1 MNWLFFSIATA
12 LLWGTAEL
20 FYKKGA
26 QPDEKYSHLK
36 ISVWV
41 GVVMGAH
48 AIYTLLTQDIGYNPA
63 NLLIYL
69 PVSLFYIF
77 SMTFS
82 YFGMRFLEE
91 SISDPIENTAGVI
104 CVLLFAIFMGDEF
117 SALTWIAVA
126 VITLGVVGVSY
137 IENRGETPRKKLL
150 GKKLAIV
157 AFCMPFVYALLD
169 AFGTF
174 LDDAFF
180 LVEDIANAPFVDVT
194 EETIEAVANPSYEL
208 PFALFAL
215 FMGDEFSWLTW
226 LSVGVITVGVVGVSY
241 LENHGETT
249 RKKNYG
255 KALAI
260 ISFCMPF
267 VYALLDAFGTFLDD
281 AFFLIED
288 VASSPLV
295 DVTEETI
302 EAVANTSYELTFALF
317 ALCLFIFMKSKKV
330 KFGSVPQ
337 HKDKIL
343 AAVFET
349 AGQFTYVYALGGVD
363 AVAAPILSSVCV
375 VSLLLSRIFLK
386 EKLSWKTYAFI
397 AVVIVGILL
406 LAVSEEL

>member
-1 MNWLFFSIATA
+1 MSWLFFSVATA

-41 GVVMGAH
+41 GVVMGIH
-48 AIYTLLTQDIGYNPA
+48 AIYTLLTQDIGFNPV
-63 NLLIYL
+63 NILIYL

-82 YFGMRFLEE
+82 YFGMRFIEE

-117 SALTWIAVA
+117 SALTWIAVG
-126 VITLGVVGVSY
+126 VITVGVVGVSFL
-137 IENRGETPRKKLL
+137 ENKGETPRKKKL
-150 GKKLAIV
+150 GKVLAVV

-194 EETIEAVANPSYEL
+194 EETIEAVAN
-208 PFALFAL
+208 
-215 FMGDEFSWLTW
+215 
-226 LSVGVITVGVVGVSY
+226 
-241 LENHGETT
+241 
-249 RKKNYG
+249 
-255 KALAI
+255 
-260 ISFCMPF
+260 
-267 VYALLDAFGTFLDD
+267 
-281 AFFLIED
+281 
-288 VASSPLV
+288 
-295 DVTEETI
+295 
-302 EAVANTSYELTFALF
+302 TSYELTFALF
-317 ALCLFIFMKSKKV
+317 ALILFIFMKSKGV

-406 LAVSEEL
+406 LAVAEEL

>member
-1 MNWLFFSIATA
+1 MSWLLFAIATA

-26 QPDEKYSHLK
+26 QPNEKYSHLK
-36 ISVWV
+36 ICVWV

-48 AIYTLLTQDIGYNPA
+48 AIFTLLTQDIGYNPV

-69 PVSLFYIF
+69 PVSLFYII
-77 SMTFS
+77 SMAFS

-117 SALTWIAVA
+117 SLLTWIAVG
-126 VITLGVVGVSY
+126 VITVGVVGVSY
-137 IENRGETPRKKLL
+137 LENAGETPRKKTY

-157 AFCMPFVYALLD
+157 AFIMPFLYALLD
-169 AFGTF
+169 AVGTF

-194 EETIEAVANPSYEL
+194 EETIEAVAN
-208 PFALFAL
+208 
-215 FMGDEFSWLTW
+215 
-226 LSVGVITVGVVGVSY
+226 
-241 LENHGETT
+241 
-249 RKKNYG
+249 
-255 KALAI
+255 
-260 ISFCMPF
+260 
-267 VYALLDAFGTFLDD
+267 
-281 AFFLIED
+281 
-288 VASSPLV
+288 
-295 DVTEETI
+295 
-302 EAVANTSYELTFALF
+302 TSYELTFALF
-317 ALCLFIFMKSKKV
+317 ALGLFIFMKSKKV
-330 KFGSVPQ
+330 KFGPVPQ
-337 HKDKIL
+337 HRDKIL

-386 EKLSWKTYAFI
+386 EKLNWKTYVFI
-397 AVVIVGILL
+397 AVVIFGILL
-406 LAVSEEL
+406 LAVAEEL

>member
-1 MNWLFFSIATA
+1 MSWLFFSIATA

-48 AIYTLLTQDIGYNPA
+48 AIYTLLTQDIGYNPV
-63 NLLIYL
+63 NILIYL

-117 SALTWIAVA
+117 SALTWIAVV
-126 VITLGVVGVSY
+126 VITVGVVGVSFL
-137 IENRGETPRKKLL
+137 ENKGETPRKKKL
-150 GKKLAIV
+150 GKTLAIV

-194 EETIEAVANPSYEL
+194 EETIEAVAN
-208 PFALFAL
+208 
-215 FMGDEFSWLTW
+215 
-226 LSVGVITVGVVGVSY
+226 
-241 LENHGETT
+241 
-249 RKKNYG
+249 
-255 KALAI
+255 
-260 ISFCMPF
+260 
-267 VYALLDAFGTFLDD
+267 
-281 AFFLIED
+281 
-288 VASSPLV
+288 
-295 DVTEETI
+295 
-302 EAVANTSYELTFALF
+302 TSYELTFALF
-317 ALCLFIFMKSKKV
+317 ALCLFIFMKAKKV
-330 KFGSVPQ
+330 KFGPVKQ

-386 EKLSWKTYAFI
+386 EKLSWKTYVFI
-397 AVVIVGILL
+397 GIVIIGILL
-406 LAVSEEL
+406 LAVAEEL

>member
-1 MNWLFFSIATA
+1 MNWLFFSVATA

-26 QPDEKYSHLK
+26 RPDEKYSHLK

-41 GVVMGAH
+41 GIVMGIH
-48 AIYTLLTQDIGYNPA
+48 AIYTLLTQDIGFNPM
-63 NLLIYL
+63 NLIIYL

-126 VITLGVVGVSY
+126 VITVGVVGVSY
-137 IENRGETPRKKLL
+137 LENKGETPRKKTY
-150 GKKLAIV
+150 GKKLAVV
-157 AFCMPFVYALLD
+157 AFIMPFLYALLD

-180 LVEDIANAPFVDVT
+180 LVEDIASAPFVDVT
-194 EETIEAVANPSYEL
+194 EET
-208 PFALFAL
+208 
-215 FMGDEFSWLTW
+215 M
-226 LSVGVITVGVVGVSY
+226 
-241 LENHGETT
+241 
-249 RKKNYG
+249 
-255 KALAI
+255 
-260 ISFCMPF
+260 
-267 VYALLDAFGTFLDD
+267 
-281 AFFLIED
+281 
-288 VASSPLV
+288 
-295 DVTEETI
+295 

-317 ALCLFIFMKSKKV
+317 ALILFIFMKAKGV
-330 KFGSVPQ
+330 KFGPVKQ
-337 HKDKIL
+337 HKDKIM

-406 LAVSEEL
+406 LAVAEEL

>member
-1 MNWLFFSIATA
+1 MSWLFFSIATA
-12 LLWGTAEL
+12 VLWGTAEL

-26 QPDEKYSHLK
+26 QPNEKYSHLK
-36 ISVWV
+36 ICVWV
-41 GVVMGAH
+41 GIVMGAH
-48 AIYTLLTQDIGYNPA
+48 AIFTLLTQDIGYNPV
-63 NLLIYL
+63 NIIRYL
-69 PVSLFYIF
+69 PVSLFYII
-77 SMTFS
+77 SMAFS

-104 CVLLFAIFMGDEF
+104 CVLLFA
-117 SALTWIAVA
+117 V
-126 VITLGVVGVSY
+126 
-137 IENRGETPRKKLL
+137 
-150 GKKLAIV
+150 
-157 AFCMPFVYALLD
+157 
-169 AFGTF
+169 
-174 LDDAFF
+174 
-180 LVEDIANAPFVDVT
+180 
-194 EETIEAVANPSYEL
+194 
-208 PFALFAL
+208 

-241 LENHGETT
+241 LENHGEST
-249 RKKNYG
+249 RKKTYG

-267 VYALLDAFGTFLDD
+267 LYALLDAFGTFLDD
-281 AFFLIED
+281 AFFLVED
-288 VASSPLV
+288 IAATPLV
-295 DVTEETI
+295 DVTEATI

-317 ALCLFIFMKSKKV
+317 ALGLYIFMKSKKV
-330 KFGSVPQ
+330 KFGPVPQ

-397 AVVIVGILL
+397 TVVIVGILL

>member
-1 MNWLFFSIATA
+1 MSWLFFSVATA

-26 QPDEKYSHLK
+26 QPNEKYSHLK
-36 ISVWV
+36 ICVWV

-48 AIYTLLTQDIGYNPA
+48 AVFTLLTQDIGYNPV
-63 NLLIYL
+63 NMLIYL
-69 PVSLFYIF
+69 PVSLFYII
-77 SMTFS
+77 SMAFS

-117 SALTWIAVA
+117 SLLTWIAVG
-126 VITLGVVGVSY
+126 VITVGVVGVSY
-137 IENRGETPRKKLL
+137 IENAGETPRKKAY

-157 AFCMPFVYALLD
+157 AFIMPFLYALLD

-194 EETIEAVANPSYEL
+194 EET
-208 PFALFAL
+208 
-215 FMGDEFSWLTW
+215 M
-226 LSVGVITVGVVGVSY
+226 
-241 LENHGETT
+241 
-249 RKKNYG
+249 
-255 KALAI
+255 
-260 ISFCMPF
+260 
-267 VYALLDAFGTFLDD
+267 
-281 AFFLIED
+281 
-288 VASSPLV
+288 
-295 DVTEETI
+295 

-317 ALCLFIFMKSKKV
+317 ALGLFLFMKAKKV
-330 KFGSVPQ
+330 KFGPVPQ

-363 AVAAPILSSVCV
+363 AIAAPILSSVCV

-386 EKLSWKTYAFI
+386 EKLSRKTYAFI
-397 AVVIVGILL
+397 AVVIFGILL
-406 LAVSEEL
+406 LAVAEEL

>member
-1 MNWLFFSIATA
+1 MSWLFFSIATA

-36 ISVWV
+36 ICVWV

-48 AIYTLLTQDIGYNPA
+48 AIFTLLTQDIGYNPV
-63 NLLIYL
+63 NLLVYL
-69 PVSLFYIF
+69 PVSLFYII
-77 SMTFS
+77 SMAFS

-117 SALTWIAVA
+117 SLLTWIAVG
-126 VITLGVVGVSY
+126 VITVGVVGVSY
-137 IENRGETPRKKLL
+137 IENAGETPRKKTY

-157 AFCMPFVYALLD
+157 AFIMPFLYALLD
-169 AFGTF
+169 AVGTF

-194 EETIEAVANPSYEL
+194 EETIEAVAN
-208 PFALFAL
+208 
-215 FMGDEFSWLTW
+215 
-226 LSVGVITVGVVGVSY
+226 
-241 LENHGETT
+241 
-249 RKKNYG
+249 
-255 KALAI
+255 
-260 ISFCMPF
+260 
-267 VYALLDAFGTFLDD
+267 
-281 AFFLIED
+281 
-288 VASSPLV
+288 
-295 DVTEETI
+295 
-302 EAVANTSYELTFALF
+302 TSYELTFALF
-317 ALCLFIFMKSKKV
+317 ALSLFLFMKVKNV
-330 KFGSVPQ
+330 KFGPVPQ

-363 AVAAPILSSVCV
+363 AIAAPILSSVCV
-375 VSLLLSRIFLK
+375 VSLVLSRIFLK

-397 AVVIVGILL
+397 AVVIFGILL
-406 LAVSEEL
+406 LAVAEEL

>member
-1 MNWLFFSIATA
+1 MSWLFFSVGTA

-26 QPDEKYSHLK
+26 RPDEQYSHLK
-36 ISVWV
+36 ICVWV
-41 GVVMGAH
+41 GIVMGAH
-48 AIYTLLTQDIGYNPA
+48 AIFTLLTQNINYNPI
-63 NLLIYL
+63 NIIRYL
-69 PVSLFYIF
+69 PVSLFYII
-77 SMTFS
+77 SMAFS

-104 CVLLFAIFMGDEF
+104 CTLLFAIFLKEEI
-117 SALTWIAVA
+117 APLTWAAIA
-126 VITLGVVGVSY
+126 VITIGVLGVSFL
-137 IENRGETPRKKLL
+137 ENSGETTRKKQL

-180 LVEDIANAPFVDVT
+180 L
-194 EETIEAVANPSYEL
+194 
-208 PFALFAL
+208 
-215 FMGDEFSWLTW
+215 
-226 LSVGVITVGVVGVSY
+226 
-241 LENHGETT
+241 
-249 RKKNYG
+249 
-255 KALAI
+255 
-260 ISFCMPF
+260 
-267 VYALLDAFGTFLDD
+267 
-281 AFFLIED
+281 IED
-288 VASSPLV
+288 VANSPLV
-295 DVTEETI
+295 DVTADTI
-302 EAVANTSYELTFALF
+302 EDVANTSYELTFALF
-317 ALCLFIFMKSKKV
+317 ALGLFIFMKAKKV
-330 KFGSVPQ
+330 KFGPVNQ

-397 AVVIVGILL
+397 AVVIIGILL

>member
-1 MNWLFFSIATA
+1 MSWLFFSVATA

-36 ISVWV
+36 ICVWV
-41 GVVMGAH
+41 GIVMGAH
-48 AIYTLLTQDIGYNPA
+48 AIFTLLTQDIGYNPQ
-63 NLLIYL
+63 NLLVYL
-69 PVSLFYIF
+69 PVSAFYII
-77 SMTFS
+77 SMAFS

-117 SALTWIAVA
+117 SLLTWIAVGI
-126 VITLGVVGVSY
+126 ITVGVVGVSFL
-137 IENRGETPRKKLL
+137 ENNGETPRKKKL
-150 GKKLAIV
+150 GKKLAIIS
-157 AFCMPFVYALLD
+157 FCMPFVYALLD

-180 LVEDIANAPFVDVT
+180 LVEDIAST
-194 EETIEAVANPSYEL
+194 
-208 PFALFAL
+208 
-215 FMGDEFSWLTW
+215 
-226 LSVGVITVGVVGVSY
+226 
-241 LENHGETT
+241 
-249 RKKNYG
+249 
-255 KALAI
+255 
-260 ISFCMPF
+260 
-267 VYALLDAFGTFLDD
+267 
-281 AFFLIED
+281 
-288 VASSPLV
+288 PLV

-317 ALCLFIFMKSKKV
+317 ALGLFIFMKAKKV
-330 KFGSVPQ
+330 NFGPIPQ
-337 HKDKIL
+337 HKDKFL

-406 LAVSEEL
+406 LAVAEEL

>member
-1 MNWLFFSIATA
+1 MSWLFFSVATA

-26 QPDEKYSHLK
+26 QPNEKYSHLK
-36 ISVWV
+36 ICVWV

-48 AIYTLLTQDIGYNPA
+48 AIFTLLTQDIGYNPV

-69 PVSLFYIF
+69 PVSLFYII
-77 SMTFS
+77 SMAFS

-104 CVLLFAIFMGDEF
+104 CALLFVIFLKEEI
-117 SALTWIAVA
+117 SALTWVA
-126 VITLGVVGVSY
+126 IGIITVGVLGVSFL
-137 IENRGETPRKKLL
+137 ENHGETTRKKTY

-169 AFGTF
+169 AVGTF

-180 LVEDIANAPFVDVT
+180 LVEELADAPF
-194 EETIEAVANPSYEL
+194 
-208 PFALFAL
+208 
-215 FMGDEFSWLTW
+215 
-226 LSVGVITVGVVGVSY
+226 
-241 LENHGETT
+241 
-249 RKKNYG
+249 
-255 KALAI
+255 
-260 ISFCMPF
+260 
-267 VYALLDAFGTFLDD
+267 
-281 AFFLIED
+281 
-288 VASSPLV
+288 V

-317 ALCLFIFMKSKKV
+317 ALGLFIFMKAKKV
-330 KFGSVPQ
+330 KFGPVPQ

-363 AVAAPILSSVCV
+363 AIAAPILSSVCV

-386 EKLSWKTYAFI
+386 EKLNWKTYVFI
-397 AVVIVGILL
+397 GVVIFGILL
-406 LAVSEEL
+406 MAVAEEL

>member
-1 MNWLFFSIATA
+1 MSWLFFSVATA

-36 ISVWV
+36 ICVWV
-41 GVVMGAH
+41 GIVMGAH
-48 AIYTLLTQDIGYNPA
+48 AIFTLLTQDIGYNPV
-63 NLLIYL
+63 NLIVYA
-69 PVSLFYIF
+69 PVSLFYII
-77 SMTFS
+77 SMAFS

-117 SALTWIAVA
+117 SLLTWIAVG
-126 VITLGVVGVSY
+126 VITVGVVGVSFL
-137 IENRGETPRKKLL
+137 ENHGETPRKKKL

-157 AFCMPFVYALLD
+157 SFCMPFLYALMD

-180 LVEDIANAPFVDVT
+180 LVED
-194 EETIEAVANPSYEL
+194 
-208 PFALFAL
+208 
-215 FMGDEFSWLTW
+215 
-226 LSVGVITVGVVGVSY
+226 
-241 LENHGETT
+241 
-249 RKKNYG
+249 
-255 KALAI
+255 
-260 ISFCMPF
+260 
-267 VYALLDAFGTFLDD
+267 
-281 AFFLIED
+281 
-288 VASSPLV
+288 VASTPLV

-317 ALCLFIFMKSKKV
+317 ALGLFLFMKSKKV
-330 KFGSVPQ
+330 KFGPIPQ

-406 LAVSEEL
+406 LAVAEEL

>member
-1 MNWLFFSIATA
+1 MSWLFFSIATA

-26 QPDEKYSHLK
+26 LPNEKYSHLK
-36 ISVWV
+36 ICVWV

-48 AIYTLLTQDIGYNPA
+48 AIFTLLTQDIHYNPV

-69 PVSLFYIF
+69 PVSLFYII
-77 SMTFS
+77 SMAFS

-104 CVLLFAIFMGDEF
+104 CTLLFVIFLKEEI
-117 SALTWIAVA
+117 STLTWVSIGI
-126 VITLGVVGVSY
+126 ITVGVLGVSFL
-137 IENRGETPRKKLL
+137 ENHGETKRKKTY

-174 LDDAFF
+174 FDDAFF
-180 LVEDIANAPFVDVT
+180 LVDDIANAPF
-194 EETIEAVANPSYEL
+194 
-208 PFALFAL
+208 
-215 FMGDEFSWLTW
+215 
-226 LSVGVITVGVVGVSY
+226 
-241 LENHGETT
+241 
-249 RKKNYG
+249 
-255 KALAI
+255 
-260 ISFCMPF
+260 
-267 VYALLDAFGTFLDD
+267 
-281 AFFLIED
+281 
-288 VASSPLV
+288 V

-317 ALCLFIFMKSKKV
+317 ALGLFIFMKAKKV
-330 KFGSVPQ
+330 KFGPVPQ

-363 AVAAPILSSVCV
+363 AIAAPILSSVCV

-386 EKLSWKTYAFI
+386 EKLSWKTYVFI
-397 AVVIVGILL
+397 GIVIIGILL
-406 LAVSEEL
+406 MAVAEEL

>member
-1 MNWLFFSIATA
+1 MSWLFFAIGTA
-12 LLWGTAEL
+12 ILWGTAEL

-36 ISVWV
+36 ICIWV
-41 GVVMGAH
+41 GIVMGAH
-48 AIYTLLTQDIGYNPA
+48 AIFTLLTQDIGYNPA
-63 NLLIYL
+63 NILHYL
-69 PVSLFYIF
+69 PVSLFYII
-77 SMTFS
+77 SMAFS

-117 SALTWIAVA
+117 SVLTWVSIA
-126 VITLGVVGVSY
+126 VITVGVVGVGFL
-137 IENRGETPRKKLL
+137 ENRGDTPRKKKH

-180 LVEDIANAPFVDVT
+180 LIDD
-194 EETIEAVANPSYEL
+194 VAN
-208 PFALFAL
+208 
-215 FMGDEFSWLTW
+215 
-226 LSVGVITVGVVGVSY
+226 
-241 LENHGETT
+241 
-249 RKKNYG
+249 
-255 KALAI
+255 
-260 ISFCMPF
+260 
-267 VYALLDAFGTFLDD
+267 
-281 AFFLIED
+281 
-288 VASSPLV
+288 SPLV
-295 DVTEETI
+295 DITADTI
-302 EAVANTSYELTFALF
+302 EDVANTSYELTFAAF
-317 ALCLFIFMKSKKV
+317 ALILFIFLKVKKV
-330 KFGSVPQ
+330 KFGSVPK

-375 VSLLLSRIFLK
+375 VSLVLSRIVLK
-386 EKLSWKTYAFI
+386 EKLSWKTYVFI
-397 AVVIVGILL
+397 GIVIIGILL

>member
-1 MNWLFFSIATA
+1 MSWLFFSVATA
-12 LLWGTAEL
+12 ILWGTAEL

-26 QPDEKYSHLK
+26 RDDEKFSHLK
-36 ISVWV
+36 ICVWV
-41 GVVMGAH
+41 GIVMGAH
-48 AIYTLLTQDIGYNPA
+48 AIFTLLTQDIGYNPI
-63 NLLIYL
+63 NLICYL
-69 PVSLFYIF
+69 PVSLFYII
-77 SMTFS
+77 SMAFS

-104 CVLLFAIFMGDEF
+104 CALLFVIFLQEEI
-117 SALTWIAVA
+117 SPLTWVAIAI
-126 VITLGVVGVSY
+126 ITVGVLGVSFL
-137 IENRGETPRKKLL
+137 ENHGETARKKKY
-150 GKKLAIV
+150 GKTLAVV

-180 LVEDIANAPFVDVT
+180 LV
-194 EETIEAVANPSYEL
+194 
-208 PFALFAL
+208 
-215 FMGDEFSWLTW
+215 
-226 LSVGVITVGVVGVSY
+226 
-241 LENHGETT
+241 
-249 RKKNYG
+249 
-255 KALAI
+255 
-260 ISFCMPF
+260 
-267 VYALLDAFGTFLDD
+267 
-281 AFFLIED
+281 ED

-317 ALCLFIFMKSKKV
+317 ALGLFIFMKSKKV

-363 AVAAPILSSVCV
+363 AIAAPILSSVCV

-386 EKLSWKTYAFI
+386 EKLSWKTYVFI
-397 AVVIVGILL
+397 AVVIFGILL
-406 LAVSEEL
+406 MAVSEEL

>member
-1 MNWLFFSIATA
+1 MSWLFFSIATA
-12 LLWGTAEL
+12 ILWGAAEL

-26 QPDEKYSHLK
+26 RPDEKYSHLK
-36 ISVWV
+36 ICVWV

-48 AIYTLLTQDIGYNPA
+48 AIFTLLTQNINYNPI
-63 NLLIYL
+63 NIIHYL
-69 PVSLFYIF
+69 PVSLFYII
-77 SMTFS
+77 SMAFS

-104 CVLLFAIFMGDEF
+104 CVLLFALFMGDEF
-117 SALTWIAVA
+117 SWLTWVA
-126 VITLGVVGVSY
+126 VGVITVGVVGVSY
-137 IENRGETPRKKLL
+137 LENRGETPRKKIY
-150 GKKLAIV
+150 GKKLAVI

-194 EETIEAVANPSYEL
+194 EETIEAVAN
-208 PFALFAL
+208 
-215 FMGDEFSWLTW
+215 
-226 LSVGVITVGVVGVSY
+226 
-241 LENHGETT
+241 
-249 RKKNYG
+249 
-255 KALAI
+255 
-260 ISFCMPF
+260 
-267 VYALLDAFGTFLDD
+267 
-281 AFFLIED
+281 
-288 VASSPLV
+288 
-295 DVTEETI
+295 
-302 EAVANTSYELTFALF
+302 TSYELTFALF
-317 ALCLFIFMKSKKV
+317 ALGIFIFLKTKKV
-330 KFGSVPQ
+330 QFGSVPK

-397 AVVIVGILL
+397 TVVIIGILL
-406 LAVSEEL
+406 LAISEEL

>member
-1 MNWLFFSIATA
+1 MSWLFFSIATA

-26 QPDEKYSHLK
+26 KPDEKYSHLK

-48 AIYTLLTQDIGYNPA
+48 AIYTLLTQDIGFNPV
-63 NLLIYL
+63 NILIYL

-117 SALTWIAVA
+117 SALTWIAVI
-126 VITLGVVGVSY
+126 VITVGVVGVSFL
-137 IENRGETPRKKLL
+137 ENKGETPRKKKL
-150 GKKLAIV
+150 GKTLAIV

-194 EETIEAVANPSYEL
+194 EETIEAVAN
-208 PFALFAL
+208 
-215 FMGDEFSWLTW
+215 
-226 LSVGVITVGVVGVSY
+226 
-241 LENHGETT
+241 
-249 RKKNYG
+249 
-255 KALAI
+255 
-260 ISFCMPF
+260 
-267 VYALLDAFGTFLDD
+267 
-281 AFFLIED
+281 
-288 VASSPLV
+288 
-295 DVTEETI
+295 
-302 EAVANTSYELTFALF
+302 TSYELTFALF
-317 ALCLFIFMKSKKV
+317 ALGLFIFMKAKKV
-330 KFGSVPQ
+330 KFGPVPQ

-386 EKLSWKTYAFI
+386 EKLNWKTYAFI
-397 AVVIVGILL
+397 AVVIIGILL
-406 LAVSEEL
+406 LAVAEEL

>member
-1 MNWLFFSIATA
+1 MNWLFFSVATA

-26 QPDEKYSHLK
+26 RPDERYSHLK
-36 ISVWV
+36 ICVWV

-48 AIYTLLTQDIGYNPA
+48 AVFTLLTQDINYDPR
-63 NLLIYL
+63 NLLVYL
-69 PVSLFYIF
+69 PVSLFYII
-77 SMTFS
+77 SMAFS

-117 SALTWIAVA
+117 SALTWVA
-126 VITLGVVGVSY
+126 VGVITIGVVAVSFL
-137 IENRGETPRKKLL
+137 ENQGETPRKKKY
-150 GKKLAIV
+150 GKKLAVI
-157 AFCMPFVYALLD
+157 AFIMPFIYALLD

-180 LVEDIANAPFVDVT
+180 LVEDISATPLVNVT
-194 EETIEAVANPSYEL
+194 E
-208 PFALFAL
+208 
-215 FMGDEFSWLTW
+215 D
-226 LSVGVITVGVVGVSY
+226 
-241 LENHGETT
+241 
-249 RKKNYG
+249 
-255 KALAI
+255 
-260 ISFCMPF
+260 
-267 VYALLDAFGTFLDD
+267 
-281 AFFLIED
+281 
-288 VASSPLV
+288 
-295 DVTEETI
+295 TI

-317 ALCLFIFMKSKKV
+317 ALILFIFMKSKKV

-386 EKLSWKTYAFI
+386 EKLSWKTYACI
-397 AVVIVGILL
+397 AVVIFGILL
-406 LAVSEEL
+406 LAVAEEL

>member
-1 MNWLFFSIATA
+1 MSWLLFSVATA

-26 QPDEKYSHLK
+26 RPDEKYSHLK

-41 GVVMGAH
+41 GVVMGIH
-48 AIYTLLTQDIGYNPA
+48 AVYTLLTQDIGFNPM

-126 VITLGVVGVSY
+126 VITVGVVGVSY
-137 IENRGETPRKKLL
+137 LENKGETPRKKTY
-150 GKKLAIV
+150 GKKLAVV
-157 AFCMPFVYALLD
+157 AFIMPFLYALLD

-180 LVEDIANAPFVDVT
+180 LVEDIASAPFVDVT
-194 EETIEAVANPSYEL
+194 EET
-208 PFALFAL
+208 
-215 FMGDEFSWLTW
+215 M
-226 LSVGVITVGVVGVSY
+226 
-241 LENHGETT
+241 
-249 RKKNYG
+249 
-255 KALAI
+255 
-260 ISFCMPF
+260 
-267 VYALLDAFGTFLDD
+267 
-281 AFFLIED
+281 
-288 VASSPLV
+288 
-295 DVTEETI
+295 

-317 ALCLFIFMKSKKV
+317 ALILFIFMKAKGV
-330 KFGSVPQ
+330 KFGPVKQ
-337 HKDKIL
+337 HKDKIM

-363 AVAAPILSSVCV
+363 AVAAPILSSVCI

-386 EKLSWKTYAFI
+386 EKLSWKTYVFI
-397 AVVIVGILL
+397 GIVIVGILL
-406 LAVSEEL
+406 LAVAEEL